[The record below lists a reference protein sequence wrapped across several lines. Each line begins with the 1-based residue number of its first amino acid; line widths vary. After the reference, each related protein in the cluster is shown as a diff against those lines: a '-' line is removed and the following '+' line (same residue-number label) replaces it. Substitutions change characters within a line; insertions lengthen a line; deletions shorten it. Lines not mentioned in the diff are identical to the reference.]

1 MNLDTK
7 LAALFS
13 GLDTRADFNARLLER
28 LHKEI
33 AEEARRAEEALRLEQ
48 LRHRIATRELRS
60 SRQWKQAFGRYV
72 NLETVGIGALA
83 GLLITT
89 TWSADQI
96 RQVVPAIA
104 TALGLLLAV
113 APVLLP
119 LLRRR

>member
-1 MNLDTK
+1 MNLDAK

-28 LHKEI
+28 LHREI
-33 AEEARRAEEALRLEQ
+33 AEEAQRAEEALRLEQ
-48 LRHRIATRELRS
+48 LRHRVATRELRS

-72 NLETVGIGALA
+72 NLETVGIGTLA

-96 RQVVPAIA
+96 RQVIPAVA